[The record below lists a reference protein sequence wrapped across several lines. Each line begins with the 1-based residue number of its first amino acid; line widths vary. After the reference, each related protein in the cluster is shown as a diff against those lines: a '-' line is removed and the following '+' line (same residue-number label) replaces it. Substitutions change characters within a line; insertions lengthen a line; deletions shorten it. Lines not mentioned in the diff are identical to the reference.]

1 MSELTTLHWFMA
13 AAHNHAV
20 WQQCLQQAAAGDS
33 ILLLGEAVLLTLQ
46 PEFEKQLTRRH
57 VVACDD
63 HWQQL
68 TSAVQPVAVVLLTW
82 PQIVELI
89 KQHPLQQSW
98 V

>member
-1 MSELTTLHWFMA
+1 MGHADNQA
-13 AAHNHAV
+13 A

-33 ILLLGEAVLLTLQ
+33 ILLLGEAVLLTRQ

-57 VVACDD
+57 IVACDE

-68 TSAVQPVAVVLLTW
+68 TSAAQPAAVMLLTW
-82 PQIVELI
+82 PQIVQLI

-98 V
+98 A